1 MENILHRLA
10 IILGSLALLTSPAL
24 AGEAAEAGDPGS
36 AVSTIEVDDPIA
48 LAEFAVAGHPSL
60 EALEARTEALSAL
73 AGASRLWTDP
83 VVGLELSNLP
93 VTRPL
98 LDSHPMAGVQMK
110 LSQRLPGP
118 GEPAAR
124 AALAD
129 GRVRLSARSV
139 DEAANALRGEVR
151 RGYWQLAL
159 TRQLRGITEAHIAQ
173 VDGLVQ
179 AVRARYEVGGVAQH
193 DLLQL
198 ELRLDRLSQQVL
210 DLDQRESALLALL
223 NGALARD
230 PASPIGTPERTP
242 LALLSGTLDS
252 RQAALGDNPK
262 LLLLD
267 DRADLGRL
275 EQERARI
282 ERAPEPSVW
291 LGYRV
296 RVAQDNGDPG
306 TNFVTAG
313 VSVPLP
319 AASTRRWKAEELAA
333 SARTRASEEAG
344 EATRIRLA
352 ASLSAAES
360 RHARALA
367 RAAAWRDALVPAAQA
382 ALDSTLVAWRVD
394 RATFADLIRAEV
406 ELLDLQR
413 ELRRSEAEAALARV
427 DIETLLGATP

>member
-1 MENILHRLA
+1 METILHRLA
-10 IILGSLALLTSPAL
+10 TILGSLVLLSSPAL
-24 AGEAAEAGDPGS
+24 ADEP
-36 AVSTIEVDDPIA
+36 VDDPIA
-48 LAEFAVAGHPSL
+48 LAELAVSTHPSL
-60 EALEARTEALSAL
+60 EALEASTDGLRAL
-73 AGASRLWTDP
+73 AGAARLWTDP
-83 VVGLELSNLP
+83 VFGLELSNLP

-129 GRVRLSARSV
+129 GRVRLSEGSI
-139 DEAANALRGEVR
+139 DEAEGALRGEVR

-159 TRQLRGITEAHIAQ
+159 VRQLRGLTEAHIEQ

-179 AVRARYEVGGVAQH
+179 AVRARYEVGAGAPH

-198 ELRLDRLSQQVL
+198 ELRRDRLAQQVL
-210 DLDQRESALLALL
+210 DLDQREVELLALL

-230 PASPIGTPERTP
+230 PATPIGTPERTP
-242 LALLSGTLDS
+242 VLALPGTPESRVEALENNPTLRLLSD
-252 RQAALGDNPK
+252 QADV
-262 LLLLD
+262 
-267 DRADLGRL
+267 GRL
-275 EQERARI
+275 EAERARV

-296 RVAQDNGDPG
+296 RVAQTGGDPG

-319 AASTRRWKAEELAA
+319 AASGRRWKAEELAA
-333 SARTRASEEAG
+333 GQRTRAAERAG
-344 EATRIRLA
+344 EATRVR
-352 ASLSAAES
+352 LSAELAVVES
-360 RHARALA
+360 RYARAVA
-367 RAAAWRDALVPAAQA
+367 RAQAWRDQLVPAAHA
-382 ALDSTLVAWRVD
+382 TLASTLSAYRVD
-394 RATFADLIRAEV
+394 RAGFSDLIRAEI

-413 ELRRSEAEAALARV
+413 ELRRSEVEAAVARV
-427 DIETLLGATP
+427 GVETLLGVKP